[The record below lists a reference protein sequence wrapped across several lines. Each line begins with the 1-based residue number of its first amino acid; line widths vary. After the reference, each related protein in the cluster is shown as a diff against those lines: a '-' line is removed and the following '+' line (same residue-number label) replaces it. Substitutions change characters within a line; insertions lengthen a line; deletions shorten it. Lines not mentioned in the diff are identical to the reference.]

1 MNKLRL
7 VTKAQIKAK
16 VRAMERQHAEKM
28 AWMSRFAANL
38 KTTTRQDLAPEEAD
52 YLAEISA
59 IRVAK

>member
-1 MNKLRL
+1 
-7 VTKAQIKAK
+7 
-16 VRAMERQHAEKM
+16 M